1 MAFFTQLYGLN
12 RRIWTK
18 RSKKRVSL
26 SKNYLKVFRRGLL
39 VVPPQQTEQVKRE
52 VAVPAVT
59 MSVHGD
65 FCIQKAR
72 SAFIREKDGRD
83 FRAIDECRTSKPK
96 ET

>member
-1 MAFFTQLYGLN
+1 M
-12 RRIWTK
+12 
-18 RSKKRVSL
+18 SL

-39 VVPPQQTEQVKRE
+39 VVPPKEGKQQTEQVKRE